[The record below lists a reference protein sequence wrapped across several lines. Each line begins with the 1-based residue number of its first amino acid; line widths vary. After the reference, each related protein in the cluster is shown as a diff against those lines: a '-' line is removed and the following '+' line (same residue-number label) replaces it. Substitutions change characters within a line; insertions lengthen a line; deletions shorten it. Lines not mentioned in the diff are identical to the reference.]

1 MYPYSYYF
9 LTFFQGLRPYSGLLS
24 KARTYLQIPLWQWG
38 AGNVYLLVLFSWKV
52 NIAENSI
59 DIPID
64 TTLRIIDKT
73 NLKTSKHRLTT
84 SHCNFYKS
92 HPTINGA
99 HSHSTLLVTHKSIYS
114 LKLLKFMYSSPIA
127 AELFSFQSTKEVLA
141 HLISGFSSLLF

>member
-1 MYPYSYYF
+1 MGPDQNLGDQAISLGF
-9 LTFFQGLRPYSGLLS
+9 
-24 KARTYLQIPLWQWG
+24 
-38 AGNVYLLVLFSWKV
+38 V
-52 NIAENSI
+52 

-73 NLKTSKHRLTT
+73 NMKTSKHRLTT
-84 SHCNFYKS
+84 NHRNMS

-99 HSHSTLLVTHKSIYS
+99 HSHSTLLVAHKGIYS